1 MYYKV
6 GQALLQSRACITRWD
21 KFYYKLRQV
30 SQIETTSITKWGNY
44 YEVGQYKG
52 QCDLR
57 VSTDLFRKINIL
69 VRVHT
74 LYVILAS

>member
-6 GQALLQSRACITRWD
+6 GQALLQSSACITRWD

-30 SQIETTSITKWGNY
+30 SQIGITSITKWRNY

-52 QCDLR
+52 QRDLR
-57 VSTDLFRKINIL
+57 VGTDLFRKINIL